1 MNQLILH
8 PRDMNAAINEIAILD
23 TLRDQRLIAENFIYQ
38 GNTHYRPGDNFLELM
53 VFLGCSPVVALG
65 EPGLTG
71 EDFCH
76 VSLLPVTPDA
86 DFWHG
91 NNIKAPRC
99 PHCRKPQSDWQT
111 LITQWKNTQHGYR
124 HRCTECEQESAVD
137 ELKWRQS
144 AGFLRGGIVVW
155 GIYEGEAVPSE
166 GLMDALQTCSGER
179 WTYFYLQS

>member
-8 PRDMNAAINEIAILD
+8 PRDMNTAINEASILD
-23 TLRDQRLIAENFIYQ
+23 TLRDLGLIDQSFDYQ
-38 GNTHYRPGDNFLELM
+38 GKTHYQPGDAFLERM
-53 VFLGCSPVVALG
+53 VFLGCSPVIALG

-76 VSLLPVTPDA
+76 VSLIPSAAEPR
-86 DFWHG
+86 FWHG
-91 NNIKAPRC
+91 KNIKAPRC
-99 PHCRKPQSDWQT
+99 PHCRRPQTDWQT
-111 LITQWKNTQHGYR
+111 LITQWQTRQHDYR
-124 HRCTECEQESAVD
+124 HRCVECDKETTID

-144 AGFLRGGIVVW
+144 AGFLRSGIIVW

-166 GLMDALQTCSGER
+166 GLMDALQACSGEK